1 MPDPVLELSR
11 ANADSRAIGHGDWV
25 EVRTRGGTVV
35 AKAAIVAGLAP
46 GAVFGQH
53 GWWAK
58 GEAGTPYD
66 AAHPLAANVNN
77 SIATDRT
84 DPLSGSIP
92 LRCSACE
99 VVKLAP

>member
-1 MPDPVLELSR
+1 MQQRIPAFCTQCRSR
-11 ANADSRAIGHGDWV
+11 CGCTALV
-25 EVRTRGGTVV
+25 EDGKLLGVEPL
-35 AKAAIVAGLAP
+35 VAGLAP

-53 GWWAK
+53 GWWAR

-66 AAHPLAANVNN
+66 AAHPMAANVNN
-77 SIATDRT
+77 AIATDRA
-84 DPLSGSIP
+84 DPVSGSIP